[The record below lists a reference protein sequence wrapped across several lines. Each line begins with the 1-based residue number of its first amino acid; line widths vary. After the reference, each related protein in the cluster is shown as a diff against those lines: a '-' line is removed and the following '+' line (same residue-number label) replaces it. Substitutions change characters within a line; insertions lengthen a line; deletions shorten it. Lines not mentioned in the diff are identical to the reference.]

1 MALVFEISDMI
12 LSKEQAEHLNFCHVE
27 SSSIEIQENFNL
39 TAMLA
44 LLKWKRWVPD
54 LEGNYEMIECHFKHG
69 HGEYYIYVFR
79 MIGYDLYGFIYV
91 FRMISYDSYGF
102 PSREICI
109 YFSWKV
115 IYGSRMPVISAY
127 PFSRSYN
134 FYYYLHCQ
142 QKKNLI

>member
-27 SSSIEIQENFNL
+27 STSIEIQENFNL

-54 LEGNYEMIECHFKHG
+54 LEGNYEMIECRFKHG
-69 HGEYYIYVFR
+69 YGEYYIYVFR
-79 MIGYDLYGFIYV
+79 MIG
-91 FRMISYDSYGF
+91 YDSYGF

-115 IYGSRMPVISAY
+115 IYGNRMPVISAY

-142 QKKNLI
+142 QKKKLNIT

>member
-1 MALVFEISDMI
+1 MALVFEISDMV
-12 LSKEQAEHLNFCHVE
+12 LSKEQAEDLNFCHVE
-27 SSSIEIQENFNL
+27 STSIEIQENFNL

-54 LEGNYEMIECHFKHG
+54 LEGNYEMIERRFKHG

-79 MIGYDLYGFIYV
+79 MIG
-91 FRMISYDSYGF
+91 YDSYGF

-115 IYGSRMPVISAY
+115 IYGNRMPVISAY

-142 QKKNLI
+142 QKNLI

>member
-27 SSSIEIQENFNL
+27 STSIEIQENFNL

-54 LEGNYEMIECHFKHG
+54 LEGNYEMIECRFKRG
-69 HGEYYIYVFR
+69 HGEYYIYVSR

-109 YFSWKV
+109 YFRK
-115 IYGSRMPVISAY
+115 
-127 PFSRSYN
+127 PFPDIPKTN
-134 FYYYLHCQ
+134 QL
-142 QKKNLI
+142 L